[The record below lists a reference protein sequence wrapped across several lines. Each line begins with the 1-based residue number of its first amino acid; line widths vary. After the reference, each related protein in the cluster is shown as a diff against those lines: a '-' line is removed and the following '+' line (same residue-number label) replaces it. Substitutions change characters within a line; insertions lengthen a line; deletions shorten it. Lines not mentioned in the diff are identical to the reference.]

1 MECRSVWRNA
11 FQITNLIAYA
21 YRVYPDKRT
30 VFQMR
35 FHNAGE
41 RAGQHFLLV
50 FTLSLFRRQS
60 RLFIPY
66 LLFHFGYAALMFRLK
81 SVFYWVNHLCR
92 FCCILLSCCRFFVED
107 KSLLHSL
114 CLPCPLPES
123 CPAFHAKPHHR
134 LIKAVDGRIFVPIQ
148 RGIDGFLMCLF
159 LRHNIFVGRFLSC
172 RHCFDRLAAEQT
184 GCLRLLLWAYCIFAI
199 AFVAFLFEWL

>member
-11 FQITNLIAYA
+11 FQITYLIAYA
-21 YRVYPDKRT
+21 CRVYPDKRAF
-30 VFQMR
+30 FQMR

-41 RAGQHFLLV
+41 RTGLHFLLV
-50 FTLSLFRRQS
+50 SALPLFRRQS

-81 SVFYWVNHLCR
+81 AVFYGINHLCR
-92 FCCILLSCCRFFVED
+92 FRRDVLLCCRFLFKN
-107 KSLLHSL
+107 KSLLHGL
-114 CLPCPLPES
+114 FFPYTLPKP

-134 LIKAVDGRIFVPIQ
+134 LIKAVDGWIFIPIQ

-159 LRHNIFVGRFLSC
+159 LRHNIFAGSLYYRSGFN
-172 RHCFDRLAAEQT
+172 RLAAEQT
-184 GCLRLLLWAYCIFAI
+184 GCLRLLFWADGTLAI
-199 AFVAFLFEWL
+199 ILVALSFERL